1 MHGRVAFRVLIS
13 LATVTLSLVVHR
25 QARAEHCWDYVDG
38 VNPVTGQVV
47 FPGFEFTKAPM
58 QCVQQGDQ
66 NSGPNCSWF
75 PGQSPD
81 CTVGGTCCTSI
92 PEPGAQQSILSMH
105 SEWHQCFGNTGG
117 PTPFPGRS
125 ARWLAFHRQFDFD
138 FDLMRDGFSS
148 CGPGKCVIN
157 AGVGTCNNGH
167 REPCT
172 TDDQCSAHRGCF
184 IEALDWRQNMVFPY
198 GSFGA
203 DYPRQGSCNTTTGR
217 CAENNTRTCTTNA
230 DCVYTHPTSCGT
242 GPIRPDN
249 LVCTGCRPLPACLY
263 NAGAGPLNGD
273 PPERSTLTSCLG
285 WQGGTCDR
293 FCGGDPSFS
302 SCRTDADCGHV
313 SLPCRSVCN
322 GNPATSC
329 TTDADCPVGS
339 CAPGFC
345 ENTTTFCNA
354 STPCA
359 GGAACLNV
367 CNGNPMRFCATD
379 ADCGLVPLNKLPS
392 LEVVAQILDNTHH
405 ARFHGEVGFPL
416 EKECQDTADCVADAM
431 AANTS
436 PRCDPND
443 PNLAKYCPTCQ
454 GTCVYNLD
462 VMDPACSP
470 RDPMF
475 WRLHK
480 RLDDTVRAW
489 QQTHPIDFSVVIDRS
504 GSMSETDIS
513 GVPKIRVVTEALR
526 MLADLV
532 PDGQSDRV
540 GVVSYATDAGPD
552 MPLTPGPNART
563 AIQAVASGIEARVG
577 GCTGIG
583 NGLEKA
589 IGQICPTGISNDQ
602 GPSLN
607 KPSCHPDHN
616 RQPLASG
623 ANERKGILLLTDGLE
638 NRSPCLR
645 SIGANPTP
653 TCGGECGGEPF
664 DYKLL
669 GPNTQLCA
677 IGFGQAQ
684 SVNGNLLTL
693 VAERQGGIYMQ
704 SPAKGPNDQ
713 DGTSGQGRWVD
724 IKDFFVKCFGQLSS
738 EFVGIDPKGSMP
750 ADEYAT
756 VPTTY
761 DTCDDERL
769 TFIGGWNS
777 PDSTIRVMV
786 NTPSGMLV
794 RRSPA
799 DLQIESS
806 AQGTWGFTR
815 VPLPFRG
822 EQGGAWKAQII
833 RQHNSY
839 VNGFTTDALPNDV
852 AVSMV
857 RKQIQRICPDGC
869 ASVLYFEDG
878 HLGTRSAYEDAL
890 AAEQASGLLPSVTR
904 ATDANDFNTR
914 LDAQTWSLV
923 VYAHQ
928 LTEGPEPYD
937 QKFVN
942 EVCLSGQRVIL
953 TDTRVGDLTSTP
965 APGDPNF
972 LPYRLN
978 SCAGGLPFGAVNF
991 NQITGDFRLLNGTHT
1006 LTNNG
1011 YARFSYGQRPFTLG
1025 GPTQAT
1031 ASTAVGTVGAI
1042 SANGGTPCDGE
1053 FCGVPTQNWFVNV
1066 LVRGN
1071 SQLDDAPTQ
1080 FTYKTG
1086 VSGLLASARVL
1097 PANIP
1102 LGGYDVADV
1111 RLDLERPTVGVGRT
1125 LINIGQQP
1133 PGGTST
1139 ADGADGRSAALA
1151 KATRIPTVI
1160 QSFGLNDDGID
1171 GDQEVKNAYWSRR
1184 IPDTDTPGT
1193 CLVDGMYKMHFTANF
1208 TKNGCTKRRELVRS
1222 TFVDVGVDATA
1233 SGVTITPQTNAMRVN
1248 FCPKDRCGNQS
1259 GWGRQIT
1266 CGPTPGC
1273 SCAASDIVDHGDGC
1287 YTVTVHTTPNASEC
1301 TIDGTGSPID
1311 VKTPVTAS
1319 AGPDQILQC
1328 AGNGA
1333 TAQLDGSGSSAAS
1346 GTLSF
1351 LWTAPGI
1358 TFSNPAIARP
1368 TARFPVGTTT
1378 VTLTVTSSTGGSAT
1392 DNVLITV
1399 IDTAAPVIQVPPDIT
1414 ISTCVNAN
1422 IGTATALDGCQGAV
1436 TVTNNRPTKFPLGT
1450 TVVTYFAVDRFGNA
1464 SSATQRVTAVLGD
1477 DTSCCPT
1484 GTTIRV
1490 GTSNNDTLNG
1500 TSGSDCILGRGA
1512 QDTINGL
1519 GGNDFISGGEG
1530 NDIIDGGNG
1539 NDQLFGGNGQDQL
1552 RGGIGS
1558 DILDGGGGDDQC
1570 FGGDNDD
1577 VVQGGQGQDQL
1588 FGENGNDQLFGNDG
1602 DDRLEGGAGNDALN
1616 GGGLHDVCIGGPGTD
1631 TFALCQTAT
1640 Q

>member
-1 MHGRVAFRVLIS
+1 M
-13 LATVTLSLVVHR
+13 
-25 QARAEHCWDYVDG
+25 
-38 VNPVTGQVV
+38 
-47 FPGFEFTKAPM
+47 
-58 QCVQQGDQ
+58 
-66 NSGPNCSWF
+66 
-75 PGQSPD
+75 
-81 CTVGGTCCTSI
+81 
-92 PEPGAQQSILSMH
+92 
-105 SEWHQCFGNTGG
+105 
-117 PTPFPGRS
+117 
-125 ARWLAFHRQFDFD
+125 
-138 FDLMRDGFSS
+138 
-148 CGPGKCVIN
+148 
-157 AGVGTCNNGH
+157 
-167 REPCT
+167 
-172 TDDQCSAHRGCF
+172 
-184 IEALDWRQNMVFPY
+184 
-198 GSFGA
+198 
-203 DYPRQGSCNTTTGR
+203 
-217 CAENNTRTCTTNA
+217 
-230 DCVYTHPTSCGT
+230 
-242 GPIRPDN
+242 
-249 LVCTGCRPLPACLY
+249 
-263 NAGAGPLNGD
+263 
-273 PPERSTLTSCLG
+273 
-285 WQGGTCDR
+285 
-293 FCGGDPSFS
+293 
-302 SCRTDADCGHV
+302 
-313 SLPCRSVCN
+313 
-322 GNPATSC
+322 
-329 TTDADCPVGS
+329 
-339 CAPGFC
+339 
-345 ENTTTFCNA
+345 
-354 STPCA
+354 
-359 GGAACLNV
+359 
-367 CNGNPMRFCATD
+367 
-379 ADCGLVPLNKLPS
+379 
-392 LEVVAQILDNTHH
+392 
-405 ARFHGEVGFPL
+405 
-416 EKECQDTADCVADAM
+416 
-431 AANTS
+431 
-436 PRCDPND
+436 
-443 PNLAKYCPTCQ
+443 
-454 GTCVYNLD
+454 
-462 VMDPACSP
+462 
-470 RDPMF
+470 
-475 WRLHK
+475 
-480 RLDDTVRAW
+480 
-489 QQTHPIDFSVVIDRS
+489 
-504 GSMSETDIS
+504 
-513 GVPKIRVVTEALR
+513 
-526 MLADLV
+526 
-532 PDGQSDRV
+532 
-540 GVVSYATDAGPD
+540 
-552 MPLTPGPNART
+552 
-563 AIQAVASGIEARVG
+563 
-577 GCTGIG
+577 
-583 NGLEKA
+583 
-589 IGQICPTGISNDQ
+589 
-602 GPSLN
+602 
-607 KPSCHPDHN
+607 
-616 RQPLASG
+616 
-623 ANERKGILLLTDGLE
+623 
-638 NRSPCLR
+638 
-645 SIGANPTP
+645 
-653 TCGGECGGEPF
+653 
-664 DYKLL
+664 
-669 GPNTQLCA
+669 
-677 IGFGQAQ
+677 
-684 SVNGNLLTL
+684 
-693 VAERQGGIYMQ
+693 
-704 SPAKGPNDQ
+704 
-713 DGTSGQGRWVD
+713 
-724 IKDFFVKCFGQLSS
+724 
-738 EFVGIDPKGSMP
+738 
-750 ADEYAT
+750 
-756 VPTTY
+756 
-761 DTCDDERL
+761 
-769 TFIGGWNS
+769 
-777 PDSTIRVMV
+777 
-786 NTPSGMLV
+786 
-794 RRSPA
+794 
-799 DLQIESS
+799 
-806 AQGTWGFTR
+806 
-815 VPLPFRG
+815 
-822 EQGGAWKAQII
+822 
-833 RQHNSY
+833 
-839 VNGFTTDALPNDV
+839 
-852 AVSMV
+852 
-857 RKQIQRICPDGC
+857 
-869 ASVLYFEDG
+869 
-878 HLGTRSAYEDAL
+878 
-890 AAEQASGLLPSVTR
+890 
-904 ATDANDFNTR
+904 
-914 LDAQTWSLV
+914 
-923 VYAHQ
+923 
-928 LTEGPEPYD
+928 
-937 QKFVN
+937 
-942 EVCLSGQRVIL
+942 IL

-972 LPYRLN
+972 VPYRLN

-1097 PANIP
+1097 PANVP

-1125 LINIGQQP
+1125 LINTGQQP

-1259 GWGRQIT
+1259 GWGRKIT

-1500 TSGSDCILGRGA
+1500 TAGSDCILGRGA

-1530 NDIIDGGNG
+1530 NDIIDGGSG

-1552 RGGIGS
+1552 SGGTGN
-1558 DILDGGGGDDQC
+1558 DMLDGGGGDDQC

-1577 VVQGGQGQDQL
+1577 VLQGGQGQDRL
-1588 FGENGNDQLFGNDG
+1588 FGENGNDQLFGDDGGRSARGWGWKRRAERGRIARRLHRGPGHRHLRPLPDG
-1602 DDRLEGGAGNDALN
+1602 DPMRRSTMAVTGLAVGMMAVGTWAVVRSRGSPGRRGEGGDGGAGGPGRPRPGSGRRRRRLGRRRRSWRRKSQRRRSPAPRARGLPQGHGRGRRTHLAVGPRCRDAVKGRRSGQRHTRIRPASPADGAGVHGAALAPPPRPRQPVKGGPIALQN
-1616 GGGLHDVCIGGPGTD
+1616 PRERAWLGDRSDDAHTAAAAWALERIEEKNTAQEVRLRMTVPWLAGRRRLARRRRSGRDHLDRRRRYEKRAPFNGLTPAGRASYLLPRGGEADGRGGEPPAGGGCAGAPLALLRPGAGGAGGLDRRHDDRPAADAAARPADLGQHRDRRSCCCWSRSTS
-1631 TFALCQTAT
+1631 AT
-1640 Q
+1640 R